1 MMDELLKEVC
11 VLFQSRDVY
20 DNEIKSELILIL
32 SNYEISKKSTELT
45 LYDCEDYN
53 AQIIKK
59 FLINKTVAGV
69 TERTIQFYQTQLK
82 FTFSRIDKPINQITA
97 DDIKLYLAKRQ
108 IQDKIGDVTAGNE
121 WHVLSSFYGWLHRE
135 ELIERNPMHK
145 VDRPKQR
152 KKKKKAFSS
161 MECEL
166 LRNSCENLRE
176 KAIVEVL
183 FSTWCRVSE
192 VEGMDISNIEGDS
205 LTVLGKGRKERTV
218 YLNSKAQLAIKNYL
232 EDRNDSNT
240 ALFVSFDKPHDRLL
254 KSSIEK
260 TVREIGKRAGVENVH
275 PHRFRRTGAT
285 IALRSGMPIEKVSF
299 LLGHESIET
308 TQVYLDINEDEV
320 KQAHKKYVV

>member
-1 MMDELLKEVC
+1 MDELLKEVC
-11 VLFQSRDVY
+11 VLFQNRDAY
-20 DNEIKSELILIL
+20 DDDIKSKLILIL
-32 SNYEISKKSTELT
+32 SNYEISKRNTEIT

-53 AQIIKK
+53 QQIISR
-59 FLINKTVAGV
+59 FLINKTVAGM
-69 TERTIQFYQTQLK
+69 TERTIKFYGSQLK
-82 FTFSRIDKPINQITA
+82 FTFSRINKPINQITS

-108 IQDKIGDVTAGNE
+108 VQDKVGDVTVGNE
-121 WHVLSSFYGWLHRE
+121 WRVLSAFYGWLHRE
-135 ELIERNPMHK
+135 ELIEKNPMYK
-145 VDRPKQR
+145 VDKPKQR

-166 LRNSCENLRE
+166 IRNSCDNLRE

-183 FSTWCRVSE
+183 FSTWSRVSE
-192 VEGMDISNIEGDS
+192 IEQMDISDIEGDS
-205 LTVLGKGRKERTV
+205 LTVVGKGKKERIV

-232 EDRNDSNT
+232 ENRDDNNP
-240 ALFVSFDKPHDRLL
+240 ALFVSFDKPYNRLL

-308 TQVYLDINEDEV
+308 TQIYLDINEDEV
-320 KQAHKKYVV
+320 KQAHKKYVN